1 MASCDFF
8 PDAAGIRPYR
18 YQDGVLRLL
27 DQRLL
32 PTEETWLEYRDYLRV
47 AEAIRTMVV
56 RGAPAIGIA
65 AAFGAWFGARDIQA
79 ESFDPFWAEFERRCA
94 VLAATR
100 PTAVN
105 LCWALERMKSL
116 VRANALQPTVN
127 LKIALEYEALA
138 IAEEDLRINRA
149 MGRHGEALLPDG
161 ARILT
166 HCNAGALAT
175 GGFGTALGV
184 IRAAVAAGKQVS
196 VYADETRPWL

>member
-1 MASCDFF
+1 MLYEVITGTLS
-8 PDAAGIRPYR
+8 
-18 YQDGVLRLL
+18 LL

-32 PTEETWLEYRDYLRV
+32 PAEEIWLEYRDYLEV

-65 AAFGAWFGARDIQA
+65 AAFGAWFAARDIQS
-79 ESFDPFWAEFERRCA
+79 ESFDPFWSEFERRCA

-127 LKIALEYEALA
+127 L
-138 IAEEDLRINRA
+138 
-149 MGRHGEALLPDG
+149 
-161 ARILT
+161 T
-166 HCNAGALAT
+166 
-175 GGFGTALGV
+175 
-184 IRAAVAAGKQVS
+184 
-196 VYADETRPWL
+196 